1 MSQQAMTDQPKELT
15 VRVTVDL
22 PKSVHSE
29 LCITASRHKKSKAF
43 LLRLGLKQVL
53 ADLNTDQLAP

>member
-1 MSQQAMTDQPKELT
+1 MTEPPKERI

-22 PKSVHSE
+22 PESVHRE
-29 LCITASRHKKSKAF
+29 LSSAASKHKKSKAF

-53 ADLNTDQLAP
+53 ADLNTDQPVS